1 MQTLELRSLFLKGL
15 RNSCWARGCF
25 TEGRTQASVL
35 ISFPGGDADE
45 RVFGHKCPDS
55 GLSLR
60 VLRTVLLSGLAV
72 HAKQALAFD
81 IHVSLEIRCSNED
94 VRLDTG

>member
-1 MQTLELRSLFLKGL
+1 MQTLELSSLFLKGL

-72 HAKQALAFD
+72 HAKQALAFAPYP
-81 IHVSLEIRCSNED
+81 SPM
-94 VRLDTG
+94 G